1 MSWKDR
7 KRDPKEKGGCT
18 VMRTRRSA
26 LIWCSAV
33 LTAVL
38 LFAGG
43 RLPARGGPAVETVT
57 VGFALPLSG
66 AAAREGQESLE
77 GAQLAV
83 RLLNE
88 AGGFRVGGRVV
99 RFEIVA
105 EDDRCAPAP
114 ATEAAN
120 RLVARR
126 VQFVGGS
133 FCSSAALAQQ
143 PIFAQARIPQVIY
156 AYATDLTGAARQ
168 RAGAVLSVRL
178 GPQAAIEMAPLA
190 KYAVTVNN
198 HRRFFAM
205 AQNTDFGRSMIGEFR
220 RVLERLGG
228 RFVAEPEFYTFPGT
242 TDFRTI
248 LTKARGSGAD
258 ALVAIGLV
266 GEMIGVSLQFR
277 ELGLAMGFYGSD
289 LLEDSAYQDAVG
301 ARADGFFYPWVYDDG
316 VDSRRF
322 TRAEPERMAREMSLA
337 FLNILRKRA
346 TRNHG
351 WGWGTIH
358 LLKQAMEREG
368 STDPERVMRRVLS
381 GARFDLPLGTYGFL
395 PCGQADMRVGVA
407 TYVEGRRTLLVDRDF
422 AGRPPAVLSATD
434 LCPR

>member
-1 MSWKDR
+1 
-7 KRDPKEKGGCT
+7 
-18 VMRTRRSA
+18 MRTQRSV
-26 LIWCSAV
+26 LVWCSIVLSAV
-33 LTAVL
+33 LL
-38 LFAGG
+38 WAGG
-43 RLPARGGPAVETVT
+43 RLPTMGAPTAETVT
-57 VGFALPLSG
+57 VGFTLPLTG

-88 AGGFRVGGRVV
+88 AGGVRVGGRTV
-99 RFEIVA
+99 RFEIVS
-105 EDDRCAPAP
+105 EDDRCTPAGG
-114 ATEAAN
+114 TEAAN

-133 FCSSAALAQQ
+133 FCSGAAVAQQ
-143 PIFAQARIPQVIY
+143 PVFAQARIPQVIY
-156 AYATDLTGAARQ
+156 AFATDLTGAARQ

-178 GPQAAIEMAPLA
+178 GPQAVIEMAPLA

-205 AQNTDFGRSMIGEFR
+205 AQNTDFGRSMITEFR

-228 RFVAEPEFYTFPGT
+228 RLVADPEFYTFPGT

-258 ALVAIGLV
+258 GLVAMGLG

-289 LLEDSAYQDAVG
+289 LLEDPAYQDAVG
-301 ARADGFFYPWVYDDG
+301 ERANGFFYPWVYDDG
-316 VDSRRF
+316 VDLRRF
-322 TRAEPERMAREMSLA
+322 TRTEPERMAREMSLA
-337 FLNILRKRA
+337 FLNTLRKRA

-368 STDPERVMRRVLS
+368 STEPERVMRRILS
-381 GARFDLPLGTYGFL
+381 GERFELPLGTYGFL

-407 TYVEGRRTLLVDRDF
+407 TYVDGRRTLLVDRDF
-422 AGRPPAVLSATD
+422 AGRPPAVLSAAD